1 MLPGSLVIKKYG
13 YPDNDNPIIYFYDT
27 GGFGDAYNY
36 KYYLEEWLKKYQSD
50 NIVKFD
56 AIIFMF
62 NSSRF
67 TKDYIK
73 PLKDQD
79 NKDLLVLY
87 VVNQIDI
94 LKLRID
100 NDDVFENAK
109 KKIKEDILDILKNKG
124 VNKNRYSDR
133 NIYLI
138 TSKASKFENKDVSP
152 DGIRLKSD
160 LEFLHF
166 LKLKYKF

>member
-1 MLPGSLVIKKYG
+1 
-13 YPDNDNPIIYFYDT
+13 
-27 GGFGDAYNY
+27 
-36 KYYLEEWLKKYQSD
+36 
-50 NIVKFD
+50 
-56 AIIFMF
+56 MF

-94 LKLRID
+94 LELRID